1 MPLLLG
7 TKYIEF
13 SCSLE
18 GGCGNDLTILYNST
32 LLVALITPS
41 GVIVIPAPA
50 VNLSYLFLSSEFIYS
65 TVVSNLSMSAELV
78 PTTPIVTLKTLSKV
92 VIPKEDNP
100 TILEV
105 LTTTASAK
113 VIGTNSVL
121 D

>member
-1 MPLLLG
+1 MEL
-7 TKYIEF
+7 TH
-13 SCSLE
+13 SLE
-18 GGCGNDLTILYNST
+18 AVGNYVTILYNSI

-41 GVIVIPAPA
+41 GEIVIPTPA
-50 VNLSYLFLSSEFIYS
+50 VNLSCLFSSSAFIYS
-65 TVVSNLSMSAELV
+65 TAVSNLSISVELV
-78 PTTPIVTLKTLSKV
+78 PTTPIVILKTLSKV
-92 VIPKEDNP
+92 VIPKEERP